1 MVGIDI
7 VNFPN
12 TVLIVDDE
20 PIVVQV
26 LQRVLPKQGL
36 RVTSVSNAEEATD
49 VLQRENFGCMLE
61 DKNLPGRD
69 GLALIS
75 EVRTLLPHRAC
86 NVMTTYASTASAVG
100 GVRLAPPTS
109 RR

>member
-26 LQRVLPKQGL
+26 LQRVLPRQGL

-49 VLQRENFGCMLE
+49 VLQRENFACASPS
-61 DKNLPGRD
+61 KPG
-69 GLALIS
+69 
-75 EVRTLLPHRAC
+75 
-86 NVMTTYASTASAVG
+86 TA
-100 GVRLAPPTS
+100 TS
-109 RR
+109 RKDSTIRARDQHDERAGQRPANPLTR

>member
-26 LQRVLPKQGL
+26 LQRVLPRQGL

-49 VLQRENFGCMLE
+49 VLQRENFGCMLV
-61 DKNLPGRD
+61 DKNLPGR
-69 GLALIS
+69 
-75 EVRTLLPHRAC
+75 
-86 NVMTTYASTASAVG
+86 
-100 GVRLAPPTS
+100 
-109 RR
+109 